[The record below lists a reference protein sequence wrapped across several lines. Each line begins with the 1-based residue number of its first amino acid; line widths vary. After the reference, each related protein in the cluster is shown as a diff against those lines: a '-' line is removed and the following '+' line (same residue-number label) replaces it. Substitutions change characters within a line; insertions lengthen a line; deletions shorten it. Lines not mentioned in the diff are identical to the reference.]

1 MTYKCIQKRQND
13 IQVYTKKTKWH
24 TSIYKK
30 DKMAYK
36 YIQKRLQK
44 MTYKRIQKRQNDIQV
59 YTKITK

>member
-1 MTYKCIQKRQND
+1 MAYKYIQKRQND

-36 YIQKRLQK
+36 YIQKR
-44 MTYKRIQKRQNDIQV
+44 QNGIQV
-59 YTKITK
+59 YTKKTPKNDIQAYTKKTK